1 MAGLPY
7 IAEVGGGGLVYS
19 LSLGGGVGYGAGSG
33 GAGSG
38 CQGSGG
44 VGRAGYRGLGVCVVY
59 IGG

>member
-1 MAGLPY
+1 MAGLPC
-7 IAEVGGGGLVYS
+7 IAEVGGGGLVYY

-44 VGRAGYRGLGVCVVY
+44 WGGRGIIPSSTIQR
-59 IGG
+59 